1 MTNATFRPPI
11 VPPAPP
17 AASPAIKPEIQLIPL
32 AITIVVGIVLWLIPA
47 PQGVKPEAWHL
58 MAIFLATII
67 GIILKAASMGTICM
81 MAIATVAITGV
92 LAPGDPAKSISLAL
106 KSFGDKVIWLI
117 GISFFIARGF
127 IKTGLG
133 SRIAYIFIRLF
144 GKSSLGLA
152 YSLGAADLILAPA
165 IPSNTARG
173 GGIIY
178 PIMKSMS
185 MSLGS
190 MPDKPGT
197 HRKVGSF
204 LTLNS
209 YYMNLIGSAMF
220 LTGTASNPMCQKFA
234 ADLGIHISWMSWF
247 LAAIVPG
254 ILSVIA
260 IPYLLYKIY
269 PPELKKTAEAP
280 AMAVVK
286 LKEMGPIK
294 KNEWLMLGAFVILLG
309 LWVTGDFFRIDAT
322 TTAFIGLAILLLTQ
336 VLTWEDVKAEK
347 GAWDTIVWFATLVM
361 MAGALNDLGFIPWF
375 GHLVQTKLLGLSWGL
390 AFPIIIVVYFLSHY
404 LFASATAHVAAM
416 YAALLAVGIAMGVPP
431 LLLALMLGFTGS
443 LFGTLTHYAHG
454 TAPVFFGSGYVDI
467 KRWWTLGLVIG
478 VALLAIWMGAGGL
491 WWKVTGV
498 Y

>member
-1 MTNATFRPPI
+1 MKASSTAP
-11 VPPAPP
+11 VQPAPTP
-17 AASPAIKPEIQLIPL
+17 PKEIQLVPLIITVAIGLIIWFIPP
-32 AITIVVGIVLWLIPA
+32 PA
-47 PQGVKPEAWHL
+47 GVKPDAWHL
-58 MAIFLATII
+58 LAIFLATII
-67 GIILKAASMGTICM
+67 GIILKAASMGTLCM
-81 MAIATVAITGV
+81 IAIALVAFTGV
-92 LAPGDPAKSISLAL
+92 LAPGNPAKSITLAL
-106 KSFGDKVIWLI
+106 RSFGDKVIWLI

-144 GKSSLGLA
+144 GKSPLGLA

-190 MPDKPGT
+190 MPDKPET
-197 HRKVGSF
+197 HRKVGSY

-209 YYMNLIGSAMF
+209 YYMNLITSAIF

-234 ADLGIHISWMSWF
+234 ADMGIHFSWMSWF
-247 LAAIVPG
+247 WAAIVPG
-254 ILSVIA
+254 IASMII
-260 IPYLLYKIY
+260 IPFVLYKIF
-269 PPELKKTAEAP
+269 PPELKKTPEAP
-280 AMAVVK
+280 AMAVEK
-286 LKEMGPIK
+286 LKEMGAIT
-294 KNEWLMLGAFVILLG
+294 KNEWLMLLAFVILLV
-309 LWVTGDFFRIDAT
+309 LWVTGDLFKIDAT
-322 TTAFIGLAILLLTQ
+322 TTAFIGLSILLLTQ

-361 MAGALNDLGFIPWF
+361 MAGSLNELGFIPWF
-375 GHLVQTKLLGLSWGL
+375 GHLIQVQLLGLSWSV

-416 YAALLAVGIAMGVPP
+416 YAALLAVGVAMGVPP

-443 LFGTLTHYAHG
+443 LYGTLTHYAHG
-454 TAPVFFGSGYVDI
+454 PAPVFFGSGYVDV
-467 KRWWTLGLVIG
+467 KRWWTMGLIIG
-478 VALLAIWMGAGGL
+478 IALLAIWMGIGGF
-491 WWKVTGV
+491 WWKITGV